1 VVLSTSYFRLESV
14 SAMLIRG
21 IARRRS
27 PSLFA
32 IVGAALFLVAYSSGP
47 AGAVVLLLVG
57 LPAAIGGLALYF
69 GCGLRRAVLSAA
81 AILALI
87 LVLAS
92 IDKAL
97 GPGTNGGGG
106 MPPPASAR

>member
-1 VVLSTSYFRLESV
+1 MFV
-14 SAMLIRG
+14 RG
-21 IARRRS
+21 IARRWS

-69 GCGLRRAVLSAA
+69 GCGWRRAVLSAA

-92 IDKAL
+92 IDEAL

-106 MPPPASAR
+106 MLPPASAR